1 MSQKLQPVR
10 GTHDF
15 LFDDSRKFDHVV
27 QTTRQ
32 VATRFGFDEIQT
44 PIFEFV
50 NVFDRTLGDTSD
62 IVSKE
67 MYTFTDKGGDALS
80 LRPEGTAGVVRAF
93 ISNELQRSLPVK
105 FFYQGPMFRYE
116 RPQKGR
122 FRQFHQVGIELLG
135 AESTQADIETI
146 SYGQILLKE
155 LGVLDKCYLEINS
168 IGDKASRD
176 AYRDALVAYY
186 TPKEA
191 TLSEDS
197 KKRLKTNPLRILDS
211 KDKNDIFVNVGA
223 PKFSDSLNAESREK
237 FDRICSGLNE
247 LGIVYKINDKLVRG
261 LDYYTHLVFEF
272 KTEALGAQDAV
283 LSGGRYDGLVEI
295 MGGAP
300 TPGVGWAAGVERLSL
315 LMESLPAKIRPAALI
330 PMGDAA
336 DKFCLGLAHELRTQ
350 GVAVDVAYG
359 GNMSN
364 RMKKAARVNA
374 KIAVII
380 GDQEMASGEIA
391 IKNLDSG
398 EQSKVSKTE
407 LGARIRELLSQ

>member
-1 MSQKLQPVR
+1 MSQMLQPVR

-15 LFDDSRKFDHVV
+15 LFEDARKFDLVV
-27 QTTRQ
+27 QKTREIGL
-32 VATRFGFDEIQT
+32 RFGFDEIQT
-44 PIFEFV
+44 PIFEFA

-93 ISNELQRSLPVK
+93 ISNELKRQLPVK

-135 AESTQADIETI
+135 TESSQADIETV
-146 SYGQILLKE
+146 SYGEILLKE
-155 LGVLDKCYLEINS
+155 LGVIEKCYLEINS
-168 IGDKASRD
+168 IGDKSSRD
-176 AYRDALVAYY
+176 QYRATLTDYY
-186 TPKEA
+186 SKWQSG
-191 TLSEDS
+191 LSEDS
-197 KKRLKTNPLRILDS
+197 QKRLATNPLRILDS
-211 KDKNDIFVNVGA
+211 KDRKDIEINSTA
-223 PKFSDSLNAESREK
+223 PKFSNSLNAESKEK
-237 FDRICSGLNE
+237 FSKICEGLTA
-247 LGIVYKINDKLVRG
+247 LGVAYKVNDKLVRG

-272 KTEALGAQDAV
+272 KTNALGAQDAV
-283 LSGGRYDGLVEI
+283 LSGGRYDGLVEV
-295 MGGAP
+295 MGGDP
-300 TPGVGWAAGVERLSL
+300 TPGVGWAAGIERLSL
-315 LMESLPAKIRPAALI
+315 LMETLPPKIRPASLI

-336 DKFCLGLAHELRTQ
+336 EQFCLILAHELRAQ
-350 GVAVDVAYG
+350 GLPVDVAYG

-364 RMKKAARVNA
+364 RMKKAARVGA

-380 GDQEMASGEIA
+380 GDQEMQSGELA
-391 IKNLDSG
+391 IKNLDTG

-407 LGARIRELLSQ
+407 IVSRIRELLG